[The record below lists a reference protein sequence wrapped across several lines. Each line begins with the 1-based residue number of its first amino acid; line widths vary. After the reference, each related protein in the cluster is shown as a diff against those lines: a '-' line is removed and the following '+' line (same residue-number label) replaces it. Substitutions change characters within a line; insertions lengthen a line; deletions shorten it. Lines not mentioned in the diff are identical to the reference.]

1 VAGAAAGTR
10 VPLGAV
16 APFLAMPV
24 ILWLL
29 TGLTRD
35 EWIGCAAVVAGGS
48 LVYMMTRTTHRQ
60 TA

>member
-1 VAGAAAGTR
+1 
-10 VPLGAV
+10 V